1 MIIRTWILL
10 SLATLAA
17 AAPAKW
23 RQSYDAG
30 YFDAQGKWAGGSEI
44 MHLAA
49 HAGSL
54 YAANGY
60 WLDAR
65 WVIPPEGQKQS
76 AQVLRCL
83 LYTSPSPRDATLSR
97 MPSSA

>member
-49 HAGSL
+49 HAGNL
-54 YAANGY
+54 YAANG
-60 WLDAR
+60 
-65 WVIPPEGQKQS
+65 
-76 AQVLRCL
+76 
-83 LYTSPSPRDATLSR
+83 
-97 MPSSA
+97 